1 MTLGDESIDS
11 RAPARSTSGICERGL
26 CEQGRRTE
34 QRQMQQRGTRCGSEL
49 DRRLTHGIELRS
61 APITTAVLGP

>member
-1 MTLGDESIDS
+1 MTLSDESVDA
-11 RAPARSTSGICERGL
+11 RAPAQRAGSSSGPLLARMAHESSGS
-26 CEQGRRTE
+26 
-34 QRQMQQRGTRCGSEL
+34 CGSEL